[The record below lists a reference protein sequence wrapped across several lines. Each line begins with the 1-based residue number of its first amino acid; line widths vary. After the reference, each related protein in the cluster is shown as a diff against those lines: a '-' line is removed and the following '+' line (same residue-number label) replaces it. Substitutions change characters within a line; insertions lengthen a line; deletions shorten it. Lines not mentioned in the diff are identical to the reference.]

1 MYRDKLFPL
10 AALFWGVG
18 GCYLNHQLHTL
29 GVDSDTLLLS
39 GSSYPTLLLILTGL
53 VVAMM
58 VAGVVRGTPH
68 QGAEANLGS
77 PSQMSIW
84 LWRLG
89 SSMLAVAAGQGV
101 YAVIQQMSLRNQGY
115 AVAIP
120 YALMMAVVLGVVAAI
135 GQLTVVKYLD
145 QGQCPPKLG
154 IMTTLVAFAPLPWLL
169 YCYQENTKNPVVTL
183 YGYQLVG
190 LSAAAFALYLT
201 ATLFY
206 GKSYPR
212 LTALLS
218 LVGGYLLITS
228 ACIDDPIYLSL
239 SGVGLAMILLA
250 NAAVI
255 LKSLEAD
262 QHPQEKLENLENP
275 DIIDGQDNTITN
287 CNQID

>member
-1 MYRDKLFPL
+1 MHRDKLFPL
-10 AALFWGVG
+10 ATLFWGAG

-39 GSSYPTLLLILTGL
+39 GSGYPTLLLILTGL

-58 VAGVVRGTPH
+58 VAGVVRGTST

-89 SSMLAVAAGQGV
+89 AVMLALGTGQGCFE
-101 YAVIQQMSLRNQGY
+101 VIQQMSMRNQGY

-120 YALMMAVVLGVVAAI
+120 YALMLAVVLGVVAAI
-135 GQLTVVKYLD
+135 GQLTMVKYLN

-154 IMTTLVAFAPLPWLL
+154 IMSTLVAFAPLPWLL

-183 YGYQLVG
+183 YGYQLLG
-190 LSAAAFALYLT
+190 LAAAAFALYLT

-206 GKSYPR
+206 GKGYPK
-212 LTALLS
+212 LTVFLS

-228 ACIDDPIYLSL
+228 VSIYDPNYLYMS
-239 SGVGLAMILLA
+239 SVALAVVLLG

-255 LKSLEAD
+255 LKNLEPHQESHQQD
-262 QHPQEKLENLENP
+262 TQNELTTQEKQEGTE
-275 DIIDGQDNTITN
+275 
-287 CNQID
+287 